1 MIKKNHFNNIQKV
14 SSSLQGEILE
24 NHSPPFSLSLAQ
36 CSPHAILMSLR
47 SGGNVHLGPTH
58 RWDSLV
64 YEALIDRD
72 NTAIFF
78 VKGLLIYS
86 QRSFLMLQ
94 GLRVYGWVFR
104 RSKFLLRSEV
114 IYISRDCEVRDP
126 FHYPTNGQQFYLII
140 LKAMKSRE
148 LKKKN
153 KRLNY
158 FKGDEAMQ
166 QCSYQATQI

>member
-64 YEALIDRD
+64 YKALIDRD

-78 VKGLLIYS
+78 VKGLL
-86 QRSFLMLQ
+86 MLQ
-94 GLRVYGWVFR
+94 PKKFFNASRFACVWLGLIFR

-114 IYISRDCEVRDP
+114 ISQEIVR
-126 FHYPTNGQQFYLII
+126 
-140 LKAMKSRE
+140 
-148 LKKKN
+148 
-153 KRLNY
+153 
-158 FKGDEAMQ
+158 
-166 QCSYQATQI
+166 

>member
-1 MIKKNHFNNIQKV
+1 
-14 SSSLQGEILE
+14 
-24 NHSPPFSLSLAQ
+24 
-36 CSPHAILMSLR
+36 
-47 SGGNVHLGPTH
+47 
-58 RWDSLV
+58 
-64 YEALIDRD
+64 
-72 NTAIFF
+72 
-78 VKGLLIYS
+78 
-86 QRSFLMLQ
+86 MLQ

-114 IYISRDCEVRDP
+114 IYISRDCEVKDP